1 MFYIGDDFKV
11 GLRLNESLV
20 GATVTME
27 YTTPSGA
34 TGESAATV
42 DADNNIAYM
51 DIDKTD
57 NNTVGDWIIRYRGYR
72 DWETDRKSTRLN
84 SSHRSLSRMPSSA

>member
-27 YTTPSGA
+27 YTTPSGT

-42 DADNNIAYM
+42 DTDNNIAYI

-57 NNTVGDWIIRYRGYR
+57 NHTVGDWIIRCRVVKNGL
-72 DWETDRKSTRLN
+72 TAH
-84 SSHRSLSRMPSSA
+84 SSRVTVTIYD